1 MPGIMPLTVILV
13 TGPRNG
19 GKTALVDLIGRD
31 VLDHAP
37 HHIRLVP
44 AEPTDDATGPPTS
57 LAPPTHVAASIQARF
72 TPQSIMDVLTDALRD
87 VRRTERYATVLVEG
101 DDAPCLRHAFPYDRR
116 VFVMPAPTEFHAVF
130 RRPREAAA
138 ALRKVMQDTEG
149 FAAEMFGLLFDETGA
164 QSPDAYAPEERRRR
178 SAKAMESDEVRRFLS
193 TPLGAEIASRIQ
205 LQPGYQG
212 LVESDIVAINTA
224 PEAMTEAMREC
235 VQCIE
240 RLMARAHQNGV
251 HRRFLY
257 CCDPHNG
264 DDPVRAKLLRRLAEV
279 CDDPL

>member
-1 MPGIMPLTVILV
+1 MPLTVILI

-19 GKTALVDLIGRD
+19 GKTTLVDLIGRD

-37 HHIRLVP
+37 HHIRLVSTET
-44 AEPTDDATGPPTS
+44 ANDAMGPPAST
-57 LAPPTHVAASIQARF
+57 APPTHVAASIQARF
-72 TPQSIMDVLTDALRD
+72 TDQSAMDVLTDALRA
-87 VRRTERYATVLVEG
+87 VRRKERYATVLVEG
-101 DDAPCLRHAFPYDRR
+101 DDAPSLRHAFPYDRR
-116 VFVMPAPTEFHAVF
+116 VFVMPAPNEFHAIF
-130 RRPREAAA
+130 RRPGEAAA

-149 FAAEMFGLLFDETGA
+149 FAAEMFGLLFDETGV

-178 SAKAMESDEVRRFLS
+178 SAKAMDSKEVRRFLN

-212 LVESDIVAINTA
+212 LVESDLVAINTA
-224 PEAMTEAMREC
+224 RDAMTKDMGEC

-240 RLMARAHQNGV
+240 RLMARTHQNGV

-257 CCDPHNG
+257 CCDPQNG
-264 DDPVRAKLLRRLAEV
+264 DDPVRAKLLRRLAEI